1 MYDDY
6 AKIRDR
12 KGLTDYE
19 VAKLGDFSRS
29 VLTSWKNGT
38 STPSVKVAHKISNVL
53 NVPIWDFLNERTP
66 KDEAADISVDSLI
79 DQQKKLQHEI
89 SNIKYTL
96 KLADNS
102 EIELTFE
109 EAEELNRAVEA
120 YIQVYCENLLKL
132 HEKKKDDQ

>member
-53 NVPIWDFLNERTP
+53 NVPIWEFLNERTP
-66 KDEAADISVDSLI
+66 KDEAADISVGSLI
-79 DQQKKLQHEI
+79 DQQKVLQQQIHD
-89 SNIKYTL
+89 IKYKLT
-96 KLADNS
+96 LADKR

-109 EAEELNRAVEA
+109 EAEELNRAVET